1 MKKLVIGFIVG
12 VLLTSGIAYAA
23 DSQYLL
29 SLFEV
34 KLVFN
39 GTEKQGSDK
48 PYQYY
53 NGQTY
58 VPTSLIYNGTTY
70 VPLRFFSETSGLPVK
85 YEGKDKTIFIGKI
98 PEDGKIETSMSDILQ
113 PYYKSNG
120 GLYSYSSN
128 EPMKLSG
135 KEYSKG
141 YKIYRHQYNS
151 SDVSLSYNLEGK
163 YTSISGIIG
172 LDDENNQADTTVMLY
187 ADEKLLDTIDL
198 KAGSLQQNFKLDV
211 TGVVKFDIKILSGSG
226 TVDFANVMI
235 K

>member
-1 MKKLVIGFIVG
+1 MKKLVIGFVLG
-12 VLLTSGIAYAA
+12 ALLTSGIAYAA

-29 SLFEV
+29 SLFQA

-85 YEGKDKTIFIGKI
+85 YEGKDKTIFIGKV
-98 PEDGKIETSMSDILQ
+98 PEDGKVETLMSDILQ
-113 PYYKSNG
+113 PYYKSEG
-120 GLYSYSSN
+120 GLYTYTTNKS
-128 EPMKLSG
+128 MKIAG
-135 KEYSKG
+135 KEYTKG
-141 YKIYRHQYNS
+141 YKVYRYTYNS
-151 SDVSLSYNLEGK
+151 SDVLLSYSLEGK
-163 YTSISGIIG
+163 YTTISGIIG
-172 LDDENNQADTTVMLY
+172 LDDENNKNDTTVMFY
-187 ADEKLLDTIDL
+187 ADEKLLDTIVL

-211 TGVVKFDIKILSGSG
+211 TGVVKFDIKIPSGSG
-226 TVDFANVMI
+226 TVDFADVMI